1 MKRVKKPV
9 FFVVALLILAL
20 VVTSLFGVYGQHGD
34 FKVTYIKGAGDIRW
48 GIDIRGGV
56 EATFSPA
63 DGVEATTEQLEAAK
77 AQIRRKAPHAC
88 YIAYFQSFTNT
99 YASVGRLEAL
109 FSEALA
115 HPETVALSVATRPD
129 CLPPEILSLLA
140 ELRSEKPVWV
150 ELGLQTIHASTAAYI
165 RRGYPL
171 SVYDEA
177 VRALHARGISVITHQ
192 ILGLPGETPEMMV
205 ETARYIGRSGAEGIK
220 LHLLH
225 VLTGTDLAADYAA
238 GEFET
243 LSLDAYITLLEACL
257 RVLPREMVI
266 HRLTGDGAKRDLLA
280 PGWSGD
286 KKRVINEIRR
296 RFLADD
302 LEQGS
307 DLPDS
312 LI

>member
-1 MKRVKKPV
+1 MWGEKPYHSLDYEMKHRFGEKVYK
-9 FFVVALLILAL
+9 I
-20 VVTSLFGVYGQHGD
+20 SLDGGLTCPNRDGTLDTRGCIFCSGNGSGD
-34 FKVTYIKGAGDIRW
+34 FAAPRCSSVT
-48 GIDIRGGV
+48 
-56 EATFSPA
+56 
-63 DGVEATTEQLEAAK
+63 
-77 AQIRRKAPHAC
+77 AQITQGIEGIKKRKQVGRKF
-88 YIAYFQSFTNT
+88 IVYFQSFTNT
-99 YASVGRLEAL
+99 YAPVAYLEPLYKEAL
-109 FSEALA
+109 S
-115 HPETVALSVATRPD
+115 HPDVVMLSIATRPD

-140 ELRSEKPVWV
+140 ELRAEKPVWV

-205 ETARYIGRSGAEGIK
+205 ETARYIGRSGADGIK

-238 GEFET
+238 GAFET
-243 LSLDAYITLLEACL
+243 LTLDAYITLLEACL